1 MSNILS
7 VGVEDDLLSPK
18 QVALILKLNVRVIY
32 KMLNTGKLSYI
43 EVGAGDTRKRK
54 RVKRSVL
61 NNYLSQPK
69 NQEI

>member
-7 VGVEDDLLSPK
+7 AGAEDELLAPK
-18 QVALILKLNVRVIY
+18 KVALILGLNVRVIY
-32 KMLNTGKLSYI
+32 KMLNSGKLDYI

-61 NNYLSQPK
+61 NNYLSPTK